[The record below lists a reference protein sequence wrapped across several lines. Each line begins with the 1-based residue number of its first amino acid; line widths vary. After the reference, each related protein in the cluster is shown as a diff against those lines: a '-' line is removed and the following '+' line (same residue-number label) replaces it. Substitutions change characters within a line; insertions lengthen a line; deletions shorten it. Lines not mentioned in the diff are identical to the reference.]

1 MKIKVCTFSLRCDTE
16 KDGINSFTGRRELI
30 RREFPKYGADVIG
43 FQEVLPHMHRWL
55 AENLTG
61 YTVVGTGRDVNRSGE
76 ETCIAYRTDMFDLV
90 GMDTFWLSDT
100 PRVPGSRYGTDQSK
114 YPRICT
120 AAVLITREERKILRV
135 YNTHL
140 DHVGPVARAQGISA
154 VLSRIEEDESV
165 YPNTPVV
172 LTGDLNDTPDAL
184 AIQSITAFRD
194 GMLRDIA
201 ADVGP
206 TLHLY
211 HPENTEKYIK
221 IDYIFTN
228 AHRGEMEATCLTDV
242 ENGVYFSDH
251 YPVLGEIEI

>member
-1 MKIKVCTFSLRCDTE
+1 MKLKVISFNIRNCDDKNGHSIMERAPRLKTVL
-16 KDGINSFTGRRELI
+16 DGVD
-30 RREFPKYGADVIG
+30 ADVIG
-43 FQEVLPHMHRWL
+43 LQECKSDWEKILDNDYGDKYEIFLVHRGDDESIPILWKK
-55 AENLTG
+55 
-61 YTVVGTGRDVNRSGE
+61 DK
-76 ETCIAYRTDMFDLV
+76 FDCV
-90 GMDTFWLSDT
+90 KKGVFWLSDT